1 MKLLLDE
8 CEPRKL
14 KNNLPGHECKTVPE
28 AGLAGKKNGELL
40 SLAEQA
46 GFEVSVTIDR
56 GIEYEQNLATRTLAV
71 IIIHAKS
78 SRLIDLL
85 PHAPAILKLL
95 QSVRSGELAGVGG

>member
-28 AGLAGKKNGELL
+28 AGLAGKKNGKLL

-56 GIEYEQNLATRTLAV
+56 GIARGANCPGWAAKLSKSYFARGCVWSYTL
-71 IIIHAKS
+71 
-78 SRLIDLL
+78 SRCFIE
-85 PHAPAILKLL
+85 
-95 QSVRSGELAGVGG
+95 SWV